1 MQFFAVAGD
10 ATDIGSITPS
20 IVLESVPEFPAAMK
34 TSIVLLLQ
42 TYWSTARESSL

>member
-20 IVLESVPEFPAAMK
+20 NVFESVPEFPAATK
-34 TSIVLLLQ
+34 ISIVLLLQ
-42 TYWSTARESSL
+42 TNWSSARESVL